1 MQNLADTWPKS
12 SHSEGTRLIQ
22 FKNLS
27 LVRGVKVLLEAA
39 SFQLHPGHKV
49 GLIGANGAGKSSLFA
64 LLRGELQQEVGD
76 LEIPPNWVI
85 AHVAQEMLALS
96 QSAIEFTLDGDA
108 ELREVE
114 AALISAELNHQ
125 GEKIADL
132 HHRLTDIE
140 GYSAR
145 ARAAALLDGLGFAQ
159 TDLARP
165 VSEFSGGWRVR
176 LNLARALMCRSD
188 LLLLD
193 EPTNHLD
200 LDAVYWLES
209 WLREYRGTLLLISH
223 DRDFLDAVVNNVL
236 HIEQQRITL
245 YRGGYSDFE
254 RQRAEKLALQQAMF
268 EKQQRK
274 VAHLHSYIDRFR
286 VQATK
291 ARQAQSRIKA
301 LERMEIISAAHVDS
315 QFSFEFRAPVA
326 APDPLLVLDD
336 VDAGYEAKTILKKAV
351 LAIRP
356 GERLGLLGKNGAGKS
371 TLIKLLA
378 AELKPLAGKRVEGKD
393 LKIGYFAQHQLEQLR
408 SSESP
413 LQHMLL
419 LDPNTRE
426 QEHLNYLGGFDFKG
440 DMARSPITNFS
451 GGEKS
456 RLALALLIWTR
467 PNLLLLDEPTNHLDL
482 EMRHA
487 LTLALQDYEGGVILV
502 SHDRALL
509 RASCDNFVL
518 VANGQVTAFDG
529 DLDDYKQWLASQ
541 KAVNTSTAPILA
553 TEAGQENKNAN
564 TYAQQ
569 KQERQARIV
578 ARRPLIKETEVLEKQ
593 LEKHSIEKT
602 KLDERAQ
609 EAALYDI
616 ENKTELQNLLKR
628 QAELDSLIENA
639 EMRWLE
645 LHEQLETLPE
655 IN

>member
-1 MQNLADTWPKS
+1 
-12 SHSEGTRLIQ
+12 LIQ
-22 FKNLS
+22 FRNLT
-27 LVRGVKVLLEAA
+27 LTRGVKVLLEAA

-64 LLRGELQQEVGD
+64 LLRGELQPEVGD
-76 LEIPPNWVI
+76 LEMPPNWVI
-85 AHVAQEMLALS
+85 AHVAQETPALD
-96 QSAIEFTLDGDA
+96 QPALEFTLDGDV
-108 ELREVE
+108 ELREIE
-114 AALISAELNHQ
+114 AALISAEANHE
-125 GEKIADL
+125 GEKIAEL
-132 HHRLTDIE
+132 HHRLSDID
-140 GYSAR
+140 GYSAK
-145 ARAAALLDGLGFAQ
+145 ARASALLDGLGFSQA
-159 TDLARP
+159 DLARP
-165 VSEFSGGWRVR
+165 VSDFSGGWRVR

-200 LDAVYWLES
+200 LDAVIWLEG
-209 WLREYRGTLLLISH
+209 WLRDYRGTLLLISH
-223 DRDFLDAVVNNVL
+223 DRDFLDNVIDNVL

-245 YRGGYSDFE
+245 YRGGYTDFE
-254 RQRAEKLALQQAMF
+254 RQRAEKLALQQAMY

-301 LERMEIISAAHVDS
+301 LERMEMISAAHVDS
-315 QFSFEFRAPVA
+315 QFNFEFRKPVS

-336 VDAGYEAKTILKKAV
+336 VDAGYADKKILNQIK
-351 LAIRP
+351 LTIRP
-356 GERLGLLGKNGAGKS
+356 GERIGLLGKNGAGKS

-378 AELKPLAGKRVEGKD
+378 AELKPLCGKRVEGKD

-408 SSESP
+408 PHESP
-413 LQHMLL
+413 LQHMMRLEL
-419 LDPNTRE
+419 ELKAPATRE

-440 DMARSPITNFS
+440 DMARSPCENFS

-509 RASCDNFVL
+509 RATCDQFVL
-518 VANGQVTAFDG
+518 VANGKAEAFDG
-529 DLDDYKQWLASQ
+529 DLDDYKVWLASQ
-541 KAVNTSTAPILA
+541 KSEQSASPEAAPILA
-553 TEAGQENKNAN
+553 SRASGLNA
-564 TYAQQ
+564 YAQN
-569 KQERQARIV
+569 KAERQTRIV
-578 ARRPLIKETEVLEKQ
+578 LRRPLLKETEQIEKQ
-593 LEKHSIEKT
+593 LGKWQQEK
-602 KLDERAQ
+602 
-609 EAALYDI
+609 AALDARAGESTLYDA
-616 ENKTELQNLLKR
+616 ENKGELQTLLKR
-628 QAELDSLIENA
+628 QAELGGQIDEA

-645 LHEQLETLPE
+645 LHEQLEAYPE